1 MVKDVLESR
10 GHRPNF
16 FSCRYFRYDLK
27 YIAKPD
33 LMPLL
38 VQDTS
43 VVEDLIQSIYQ
54 LHFSDV
60 QENLTH
66 MAEFGDSTTE
76 FLLILA
82 QVDLDLVSVLESK
95 YLSYVERVQDVA
107 RLMKYF
113 RFSF

>member
-1 MVKDVLESR
+1 MVKDVIDSHGLR
-10 GHRPNF
+10 AHF

-60 QENLTH
+60 
-66 MAEFGDSTTE
+66 
-76 FLLILA
+76 
-82 QVDLDLVSVLESK
+82 
-95 YLSYVERVQDVA
+95 
-107 RLMKYF
+107 
-113 RFSF
+113 